1 MDRPTAKEIDSKW
14 AEFLTPEILRGKLIS
29 ASIYLAAFELLKDS
43 IIEHLRTFFSSGFDE
58 NGIIVGPRY
67 QSEVLARN
75 QSPLYASLSWLREFN
90 VIDDKDLETF
100 KGLKNARNR
109 VAHEMHELASGRALS
124 DYVEDF
130 PKLLALLRK
139 IEIWWIVNV
148 EIATDEDLLAK
159 DIDEDGIVPGPIC
172 AVSIMLDVALGSDE
186 EANHY
191 IKAFREISQKPN
203 K

>member
-1 MDRPTAKEIDSKW
+1 
-14 AEFLTPEILRGKLIS
+14 
-29 ASIYLAAFELLKDS
+29 
-43 IIEHLRTFFSSGFDE
+43 
-58 NGIIVGPRY
+58 
-67 QSEVLARN
+67 
-75 QSPLYASLSWLREFN
+75 
-90 VIDDKDLETF
+90 
-100 KGLKNARNR
+100 
-109 VAHEMHELASGRALS
+109 MHELASGRALS